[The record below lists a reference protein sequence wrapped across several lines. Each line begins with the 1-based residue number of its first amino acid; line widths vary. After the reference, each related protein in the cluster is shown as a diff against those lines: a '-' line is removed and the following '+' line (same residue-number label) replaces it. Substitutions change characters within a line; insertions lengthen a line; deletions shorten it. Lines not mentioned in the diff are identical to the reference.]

1 MTDGYHSLTDK
12 EKQTLR
18 LILCGHDA
26 KSMASELELSVH
38 TVNER
43 LRNARRKLAVTSS
56 KEAARVLLE
65 EEGTAP
71 ETSGDKGLGEAE
83 FPVTAIDDG
92 QPEQGTKTG
101 TPLVRII
108 GGLSI
113 MSLLAATLAFLVPS
127 PDHAISPNSKPGTA
141 AASQT
146 DVAAESAA
154 RDWLALVDAG
164 DWEGSWNGTAR
175 SFRDLNTPALWSETA
190 QGVHGQ
196 LGAALSRVLEAQEDV
211 PAPPNGYR
219 LVKFRTQFANRA
231 DVVETLSLVRE
242 DGEWKIAGIYIS

>member
-26 KSMASELELSVH
+26 KSMAGELELSVH

-65 EEGTAP
+65 EEGSAP
-71 ETSGDKGLGEAE
+71 ETSGYKGLREAG
-83 FPVTAIDDG
+83 TAVMAARDE
-92 QPEQGTKTG
+92 QPDNGPRAG
-101 TPLVRII
+101 MSPAAII
-108 GGLSI
+108 GGLFI
-113 MSLLAATLAFLVPS
+113 MSLLLAAMAFALNPSQGQQPQSAPDTHLAATE
-127 PDHAISPNSKPGTA
+127 
-141 AASQT
+141 
-146 DVAAESAA
+146 AESAA

-164 DWEGSWNGTAR
+164 DWEGSWNGTAQ
-175 SFRDLNTPALWSETA
+175 SFRDLNTPTLWSETA